1 MITDDNRTK
10 IFSPE
15 KEKQLLNISPKTHK
29 YCILSIL
36 SLIIQIGLLIGGCI
50 WIFQLKIEINQ
61 QINNNN
67 VTTNLHLKYL
77 LLKDND
83 TLYHL
88 KFLLSIDDEKVEKL
102 NNIIMDNNKSIE
114 ELISK
119 INFLE
124 DEQSKYKKTN
134 KDE

>member
-10 IFSPE
+10 IFSSE

-67 VTTNLHLKYL
+67 ITTSLHLKYL
-77 LLKDND
+77 LVKDND

-88 KFLLSIDDEKVEKL
+88 KFLLSINDEKIEKL
-102 NNIIMDNNKSIE
+102 NKSIMDNNKSIE

>member
-102 NNIIMDNNKSIE
+102 NKSIMDNNKSIK
-114 ELISK
+114 ELTSI

>member
-1 MITDDNRTK
+1 MYIIYSIIDYSNRIINITT
-10 IFSPE
+10 S
-15 KEKQLLNISPKTHK
+15 
-29 YCILSIL
+29 
-36 SLIIQIGLLIGGCI
+36 
-50 WIFQLKIEINQ
+50 
-61 QINNNN
+61 
-67 VTTNLHLKYL
+67 LHLKYL
-77 LLKDND
+77 LVKDND

-88 KFLLSIDDEKVEKL
+88 KFLLSINDEKIEKL
-102 NNIIMDNNKSIE
+102 NKSIMDNNKSIE